1 VSAESGGPA
10 LEEIALF
17 PLRTVLF
24 PGGPLELRIFEPR
37 YLDMIRATLRNDR
50 EFAVL
55 LIRAGSEAGPA
66 DTVDVGTSARIVDFR
81 QLPDGLLGITC
92 RGSRRFRLMSRRR
105 QRDGLNLGRVRWL
118 DEPASRAL
126 PAQFAAM
133 AHTLESLLADIDA
146 LYPKPER
153 KLDDAD
159 WVGRRLAEI
168 LPLAPADK
176 QYCLELDDATER
188 LTFLQPF
195 SAAVQMRTRGR
206 GA

>member
-1 VSAESGGPA
+1 MSAESGGPA

-37 YLDMIRATLRNDR
+37 YLDMIRATLRNDQ
-50 EFAVL
+50 EFGVL
-55 LIRAGSEAGPA
+55 LIRAGSEVGLA

-81 QLPDGLLGITC
+81 QLPEGILGITC
-92 RGSRRFRLMSRRR
+92 RGGRRFRLISRRR
-105 QRDGLNLGRVRWL
+105 QRDGLNLGMVRWL
-118 DEPASRAL
+118 NEPASLAL
-126 PAQFAAM
+126 PAEFAAL
-133 AHTLESLLADIDA
+133 AHTLESLLSEIDA
-146 LYPKPER
+146 LYPRLEH

-168 LPLAPADK
+168 LPIAPADK

-195 SAAVQMRTRGR
+195 SAAVQMQMRGR
-206 GA
+206 GV

>member
-1 VSAESGGPA
+1 MSVASGGPA

-37 YLDMIRATLRNDR
+37 YLDMIRTTLRNDR
-50 EFAVL
+50 EFGVL

-81 QLPDGLLGITC
+81 QLPEGLLGITC
-92 RGSRRFRLMSRRR
+92 RGGRRFRLESRRR
-105 QRDGLNLGRVRWL
+105 QRDGLNLGRVSWL
-118 DEPASRAL
+118 NEPANLAL
-126 PAQFAAM
+126 AANFASMAQL
-133 AHTLESLLADIDA
+133 LESLLSGLDA
-146 LYPKPER
+146 LYPEPER

-159 WVGRRLAEI
+159 WVGRRFAEI
-168 LPLAPADK
+168 LPIAPADK
-176 QYCLELDDATER
+176 QYCLELEDATQR
-188 LTFLQPF
+188 LMFLEPF
-195 SAAVQMRTRGR
+195 SAALRMRTRGR

>member
-1 VSAESGGPA
+1 MSAESGGPA

-50 EFAVL
+50 EFGVL

-92 RGSRRFRLMSRRR
+92 RGSRRFRLVSRRR

-195 SAAVQMRTRGR
+195 SAALQMRTRGR

>member
-24 PGGPLELRIFEPR
+24 PDGPLELRIFEPR
-37 YLDMIRATLRNDR
+37 YLDMIRTTLRNDR
-50 EFAVL
+50 EFGVL
-55 LIRAGSEAGPA
+55 LIRAGNEVGPA
-66 DTVDVGTSARIVDFR
+66 DTVDVGTSARIADFR
-81 QLPDGLLGITC
+81 QLPEGLLGITC
-92 RGSRRFRLMSRRR
+92 RGGRRFRLASRRR
-105 QRDGLNLGRVRWL
+105 QRDGLYLGMVRWL
-118 DEPASRAL
+118 NEPASLAL

-133 AHTLESLLADIDA
+133 AHTLESLLSEIDA
-146 LYPKPER
+146 FYPRLER
-153 KLDDAD
+153 KLGDAD

-168 LPLAPADK
+168 LPIAPADK

-195 SAAVQMRTRGR
+195 SAAVQMQTRGR